1 MDADCTYP
9 AELIPELVK
18 RLLDEDLDFITCDR
32 LSLAEDGSMSGLHG
46 FGNWALSVNAR
57 LLFGYGIKD
66 SQSGMWVFRKSI
78 FDNPKMRP
86 TNDGM
91 PLSEEIKI
99 LARKHLGRKKAIE
112 ISVPYRE
119 RVGEAEIHTW
129 GDGWKNLRFLYAKR
143 FGLARTKTEWGPLDD
158 NPDSLNGTLPEQ

>member
-1 MDADCTYP
+1 
-9 AELIPELVK
+9 
-18 RLLDEDLDFITCDR
+18 
-32 LSLAEDGSMSGLHG
+32 
-46 FGNWALSVNAR
+46 
-57 LLFGYGIKD
+57 
-66 SQSGMWVFRKSI
+66 
-78 FDNPKMRP
+78 MRP

-129 GDGWKNLRFLYAKR
+129 GDGWKNLRFLYSKR

>member
-18 RLLDEDLDFITCDR
+18 RLLDDDSISSPAIVSAWLKTAPCQ
-32 LSLAEDGSMSGLHG
+32 AYTV
-46 FGNWALSVNAR
+46 GNWVLSFNAR

-78 FDNPKMRP
+78 FDNPKTS

-99 LARKHLGRKKAIE
+99 LAKAPWPKERHQSPFLTESVLVASNPHMGR
-112 ISVPYRE
+112 
-119 RVGEAEIHTW
+119 W
-129 GDGWKNLRFLYAKR
+129 LKNLRFLYSKR
-143 FGLARTKTEWGPLDD
+143 FGLHRTRTMGPAKTIQ
-158 NPDSLNGTLPEQ
+158 TV